1 MKKLLVLAV
10 AAISSAVVAAPALAD
25 APIRLPTLTLNN
37 VVTGE
42 TSCGTLRWDIHLVAE
57 RTNFVD
63 SEGNL
68 VRQIAH
74 VTEDNTITNV
84 TTGETLREG
93 PDSFIQTIYFNEN
106 GTVNRIVASGLQAR
120 VGNEL
125 MDVGRVV
132 LLPLGGGRLDLVFSA
147 GQHPVREAAD
157 LGTLAAALP
166 AFCAVFE

>member
-1 MKKLLVLAV
+1 VKKILVLALL
-10 AAISSAVVAAPALAD
+10 AISAAAVAAPALAD
-25 APIRLPTLTLNN
+25 APTRLPRLELTNI
-37 VVTGE
+37 VTGE
-42 TSCGTLRWDIHLVAE
+42 TDCGTLRWEIHLVVE

-74 VTEDNTITNV
+74 VTEDNTITNL
-84 TTGETLREG
+84 TTGESFREG
-93 PDSFIQTIYFNEN
+93 PDNFIQTIYFNPN
-106 GTVNRIVASGLQAR
+106 GTVNRIVATGLQAR

-132 LLPLGGGRLDLVFSA
+132 LVPLGGGRFDLVFAA
-147 GQHPVREAAD
+147 GPHPVREAAD
-157 LGTLAAALP
+157 DSTITDALP